1 MEAAD
6 MNDRAAAAKDQ
17 LIMTSILCIKWKWLI

>member
-6 MNDRAAAAKDQ
+6 LTDRAGAAKDQ
-17 LIMTSILCIKWKWLI
+17 LIITSILCIKWKWLI